1 MSGFPTS
8 FSGCNPNIKEKALGT
23 RLPVPVTDNREK
35 CTTNARGHGGGGG
48 NGVGTVEIDWC
59 IIISSA
65 DDKFRKSPQQLTLQ
79 TKKV

>member
-35 CTTNARGHGGGGG
+35 CTTNARGHGGGGA
-48 NGVGTVEIDWC
+48 GTVWALLKLTGASLFHQPM
-59 IIISSA
+59 ISFESLH
-65 DDKFRKSPQQLTLQ
+65 SN
-79 TKKV
+79 